1 MSDSMPE
8 ALALQ
13 PSTSTQ
19 PYLIQLDALRAIAIT
34 GVLVAH
40 HLPSSWWI
48 NSTLQWGGTGVRL
61 FFVISGFLITGILLR
76 ARERV
81 SSGQETIGGALK
93 IFYIRRALRIFP
105 IYYLV
110 LAIAVAADT
119 PPVRESILW
128 HLAYAT
134 NFYIS
139 IQNSWPGEI
148 AAFWSLAV
156 EEQFYLIWPCFIL
169 LCPQKWLKAG
179 IIGTIALGVVSRYLM
194 VKFNFN
200 GIWIA
205 SSLLT
210 QLDLLGVGALL
221 AWVNYQNP
229 SHNYRSYTLCKI
241 GLWIGTPLY
250 FILHPLNNSGQGD
263 HFTLTIA
270 QLGLAGCCAW
280 FVQRAARGFTGV
292 VGRIFESKPVLQM
305 GKLSYGIYVYHMFA
319 PVAMYHFFHLPYIK
333 DPVLRFPVSI
343 LITLTAAILSWK
355 FIEQPILGFK
365 KYFSY
370 GEK

>member
-1 MSDSMPE
+1 MSDASE
-8 ALALQ
+8 LQ
-13 PSTSTQ
+13 PSA

-40 HLPSSWWI
+40 YLPSDWWI
-48 NSTLQWGGTGVRL
+48 NSTLQWGGAGVRL

-76 ARERV
+76 ARDKV
-81 SSGQETIGGALK
+81 AAGQETLAGALK
-93 IFYIRRALRIFP
+93 TFYIRRALRIFP

-110 LAIAVAADT
+110 LAIAFAANT

-134 NFYIS
+134 NFYAAIN
-139 IQNSWPGEI
+139 NSWPGEI

-169 LCPQKWLKAG
+169 LCPRKWLKAG

-194 VKFNFN
+194 VRFNFN
-200 GIWIA
+200 GLWIA
-205 SSLLT
+205 SSLVT
-210 QLDLLGVGALL
+210 QLDLLGAGALL

-229 SHNYRSYTLCKI
+229 SHHYRNYSLCKL

-250 FILHPLNNSGQGD
+250 FILHPLNHSGYGD
-263 HFTLTIA
+263 HLTLTIA
-270 QLGLAGCCAW
+270 QLGLAGGCVW

-292 VGRIFESKPVLQM
+292 VGRIFESKPVIQV

-319 PVAMYHFFHLPYIK
+319 PFALYRFFRLPYIEE
-333 DPVLRFPVSI
+333 PLLRFPVSI
-343 LITLTAAILSWK
+343 LITLLAAALSWK

-365 KYFSY
+365 KYFDY
-370 GEK
+370 GDKQRI

>member
-1 MSDSMPE
+1 MSDAS
-8 ALALQ
+8 ALQ
-13 PSTSTQ
+13 PSAQ

-40 HLPSSWWI
+40 YLPSDWWI
-48 NSTLQWGGTGVRL
+48 NSTLQWGSAGVRL

-76 ARERV
+76 ARDRV
-81 SSGQETIGGALK
+81 SAGQETVGGALK

-110 LAIAVAADT
+110 LAIAYAANT
-119 PPVRESILW
+119 LPVRESIFW

-134 NFYIS
+134 NFYAA

-194 VKFNFN
+194 VRFNFN

-205 SSLLT
+205 ASLVT
-210 QLDLLGVGALL
+210 QLDLLGAGALL

-229 SHNYRSYTLCKI
+229 SHNYRNYALCKL

-250 FILHPLNNSGQGD
+250 FLLYPLNHSGQGD
-263 HFTLTIA
+263 HLTLTIA
-270 QLGLAGCCAW
+270 QLGLAGSCAW
-280 FVQRAARGFTGV
+280 FVQRAARGFTGI
-292 VGRIFESKPVLQM
+292 VGRIFESKPVIQM

-319 PVAMYHFFHLPYIK
+319 PFVLYHFFYLSYIK
-333 DPVLRFPVSI
+333 DPLLRLPVSI
-343 LITLTAAILSWK
+343 LITLTAAALSWK
-355 FIEQPILGFK
+355 FIERPILGFK

-370 GEK
+370 EAK

>member
-1 MSDSMPE
+1 MSDASE
-8 ALALQ
+8 LQ
-13 PSTSTQ
+13 PSTQ

-34 GVLVAH
+34 GVLFAH
-40 HLPSSWWI
+40 HLPPSWWI

-81 SSGQETIGGALK
+81 STGKETIGGALK
-93 IFYIRRALRIFP
+93 TFYIRRALRIFP

-110 LAIAVAADT
+110 LAIAYAADT
-119 PPVRESILW
+119 PPVRESIFW

-134 NFYIS
+134 NFYAS
-139 IQNSWPGEI
+139 IHNTWPGEI

-169 LCPQKWLKAG
+169 LCPQKWLKGG
-179 IIGTIALGVVSRYLM
+179 IIGTIALGVISRYLM
-194 VKFNFN
+194 VRFNFN
-200 GIWIA
+200 GLWIA
-205 SSLLT
+205 SSLVT

-229 SHNYRSYTLCKI
+229 SHNYRNYTLCKL

-250 FILHPLNNSGQGD
+250 FILHPLNNGGHGD
-263 HFTLTIA
+263 HLTLTIA
-270 QLGLAGCCAW
+270 QLGLAGGCAW

-292 VGRIFESKPVLQM
+292 VGRIFESKPVLQV

-319 PVAMYHFFHLPYIK
+319 PVALYHFFHLPYIK

-343 LITLTAAILSWK
+343 LITFLAAALSWK

-370 GEK
+370 GDKQRI